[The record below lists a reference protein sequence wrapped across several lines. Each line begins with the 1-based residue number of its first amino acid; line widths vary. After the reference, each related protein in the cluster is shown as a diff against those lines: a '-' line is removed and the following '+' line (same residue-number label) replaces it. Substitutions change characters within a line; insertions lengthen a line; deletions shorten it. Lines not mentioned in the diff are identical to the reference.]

1 MNNEENAVVSSK
13 KWGSYIENDT
23 IGEKIMFE
31 RVGDTFEM
39 TQKAKKNEGRH
50 SEGVA
55 MVRRWR
61 KEVRGLGGRE
71 RRTWLL
77 LLLLLLCVS
86 LVGWQST
93 AAPHVESMS
102 NNSTAEMQRT

>member
-1 MNNEENAVVSSK
+1 M
-13 KWGSYIENDT
+13 I
-23 IGEKIMFE
+23 E

-39 TQKAKKNEGRH
+39 TLKAKKNEGRH

-77 LLLLLLCVS
+77 LLLLLCVS
-86 LVGWQST
+86 LVAWQST
-93 AAPHVESMS
+93 ADPHVASMS